1 MRDIMNDEQQNT
13 LASKLLNDENLKK
26 ISQNILPVE
35 TLMSYYRCAIMEVET
50 KFKVLNEQFSLR
62 YDKNPIETIKTREKS
77 MNSIIKKLKKKNL
90 PITLT
95 SIEEEIHD
103 VAGIRVICSFIDDVY
118 LIADCFLK
126 QDDIQVIE
134 VKDYIKYPKPSGYRS
149 LHLIIEIPIFL
160 ANEKKMMKVEV
171 QLRTLAMD
179 LWASQEHKLR
189 YKKKIPPHMQ
199 DQIQQELYKVSQTL
213 NDIDLHMEKMNKTMV
228 DNQYHHLAEE
238 SKIHLKTYI
247 DAQS

>member
-1 MRDIMNDEQQNT
+1 MNDEQQKA

-77 MNSIIKKLKKKNL
+77 MNSIITKLKKKNL

-134 VKDYIKYPKPSGYRS
+134 VKDYIKNPKPSGYRS